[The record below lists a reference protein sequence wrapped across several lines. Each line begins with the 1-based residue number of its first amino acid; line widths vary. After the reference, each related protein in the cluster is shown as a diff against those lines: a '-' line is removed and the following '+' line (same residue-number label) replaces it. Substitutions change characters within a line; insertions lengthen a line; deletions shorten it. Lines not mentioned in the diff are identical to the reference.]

1 LQEISEDPVSVI
13 QNDVFDAFSAHL
25 DVYLEVLANTSLEG
39 IQQGAN
45 HQPAYLQYRRDN
57 DPAKPMLN
65 SLFGSEWTNR
75 LLEEVLFPQLLD

>member
-25 DVYLEVLANTSLEG
+25 DVYLEVLANASLEG
-39 IQQGAN
+39 IQGAN

-65 SLFGSEWTNR
+65 SLFGPEWTNR
-75 LLEEVLFPQLLD
+75 VLEEVLFPQQQ